1 MSIGSTIKRLRREKD
16 ITQEQ
21 LAEYLGITSRA
32 ISQWECDRTAPDISQ
47 LPALCHIF
55 DVSSDVL
62 LGIDIEKNNEEIK
75 KYLSD
80 AAELG
85 YQGKGTERTEL
96 LREANKKFP
105 RDYKIM
111 QSLADSLVCE
121 YSRKGIKEYDEVFDL
136 CNRILAECTDSTT
149 RYEAIDTLGTAYGYA
164 GKKDEMLKLAKEMP
178 RTHFS
183 YENFM
188 VYRWEG
194 NEAVKERQ
202 QYIEFLLHELL
213 SMLTCL
219 SGHRDDNCK
228 MIFSWDERKKLRK
241 LELDLIETFFPD
253 GDYQYF
259 AQYAEMVCSFFVT
272 DAFGEKDYEKAW
284 YWLNRGADFAI
295 HGDTYDFNAPHT
307 SPILSGYSDGGWIM
321 EAEGNHS
328 QSMLDWLTTD
338 TSENV
343 AALRS
348 DARYETLVDR
358 LKKVAKKP

>member
-1 MSIGSTIKRLRREKD
+1 MSIGTTIKRLRREKD

-47 LPALCHIF
+47 IPALCHIF

-62 LGIDIEKNNEEIK
+62 LGIDIEKTNEEIK
-75 KYLSD
+75 RYLTE

-85 YQGKGTERTEL
+85 NQGKGSERTAL

-111 QSLADSLVCE
+111 YSLANSLVCE
-121 YSRKGIKEYDEVFDL
+121 FSRKGIKEYDEVFDL
-136 CNRILAECTDSTT
+136 CNRILAECTDSNI
-149 RYEAIDTLGTAYGYA
+149 RYEAIENLGVAYDYA
-164 GKKDEMLKLAKEMP
+164 GKKDEMLKLAEEMP
-178 RTHFS
+178 RARFS

-202 QYIEFLLHELL
+202 KYIKFLLHELL
-213 SMLTCL
+213 SMITCL
-219 SGHRDDNCK
+219 SGHRGDDGK
-228 MIFSWDERKKLRK
+228 MIFSWGERKELRK
-241 LELDLIETFFPD
+241 LELDLIETIFHN

-272 DAFGEKDYEKAW
+272 DSFREKDYDKVW
-284 YWLNRGADFAI
+284 YWLNKGADFAI
-295 HGDTYDFNAPHT
+295 HSDTYDFNVPHT
-307 SPILSGYSDGGWIM
+307 SPLLRGYSDGGWIM

-328 QSMLDWLTTD
+328 QSMLEWLTTD
-338 TSENV
+338 TDEDVS
-343 AALRS
+343 ALRS
-348 DARYETLVDR
+348 DARYQALVDR

>member
-16 ITQEQ
+16 MTQEQ

-47 LPALCHIF
+47 LPALCHVF
-55 DVSSDVL
+55 GVSSDVL
-62 LGIDIEKNNEEIK
+62 LGIDIEKSNEEIK

-85 YQGKGTERTEL
+85 YQGKGTERTAL

-105 RDYKIM
+105 RDYRIM
-111 QSLADSLVCE
+111 ERLADSLVCE
-121 YSRKGIKEYDEVFDL
+121 YSRHGIKEYDEVFEL
-136 CNRILAECTDSTT
+136 CNRILAECTDSNI

-164 GKKDEMLKLAKEMP
+164 GKKDEMLKLAEEMP
-178 RTHFS
+178 RAHFS

-194 NEAVKERQ
+194 NEAIKERQ
-202 QYIEFLLHELL
+202 KYIKFLLHELL
-213 SMLTCL
+213 SMLSCL
-219 SGHRDDNCK
+219 SGHRGDDGK
-228 MIFSWDERKKLRK
+228 MFFSWEERKELRK
-241 LELDLIETFFPD
+241 LGLDLIEVVFPD

-272 DAFGEKDYEKAW
+272 DAFREKDYDQLW

-307 SPILSGYSDGGWIM
+307 SPILRGYSSGGWIM

-328 QSMLDWLTTD
+328 QSMLDWLA
-338 TSENV
+338 TSDE
-343 AALRS
+343 AASLRT
-348 DARYETLVDR
+348 DARYETLVNR
-358 LKKVAKKP
+358 LQAVAKKP

>member
-1 MSIGSTIKRLRREKD
+1 MSIGLTIKRLRREKD

-75 KYLSD
+75 KYLIE

-85 YQGKGTERTEL
+85 YQGKRSERTAL

-121 YSRKGIKEYDEVFDL
+121 YSRKGIREYDEVFDL

-149 RYEAIDTLGTAYGYA
+149 RYEAIDILGTAYGYA

-178 RTHFS
+178 LTHFS

-188 VYRWEG
+188 MYHWKGDADFE
-194 NEAVKERQ
+194 KRQ
-202 QYIEFLLHELL
+202 SYISYLICQLI
-213 SMLTCL
+213 SVIGCAC
-219 SGHRDDNCK
+219 GHRHDDDK
-228 MIFSWDERKKLRK
+228 MIYSTEDRIKLHK
-241 LELDLIETFFPD
+241 LQVDLLEILFPD
-253 GDYQYF
+253 KDYQYM
-259 AQYAEMVCSFFVT
+259 AQDGEIACSHIAIMLIRNDDLENAWT
-272 DAFGEKDYEKAW
+272 WIEKS
-284 YWLNRGADFAI
+284 ADFAI
-295 HGDTYDFNAPHT
+295 HMDTYDFDAAHT
-307 SPILSGYSDGGWIM
+307 SPILRGYSDGGWIM
-321 EAEGNHS
+321 EAEGNRS
-328 QSMLDWLTTD
+328 QSMLNWLTTD
-338 TSENV
+338 EE
-343 AALRS
+343 AAILRC
-348 DARYETLVDR
+348 DARYEILVER
-358 LKKVAKKP
+358 LKKVARKP

>member
-32 ISQWECDRTAPDISQ
+32 ISQWECDRTSPDISQ

-85 YQGKGTERTEL
+85 YQGKGTERTAL
-96 LREANKKFP
+96 LRKANKKFP

-121 YSRKGIKEYDEVFDL
+121 YSRKGIKEYDDVFDL
-136 CNRILAECTDSTT
+136 CNRILAECTDSLI
-149 RYEAIDTLGTAYGYA
+149 RYEAIETLGIAYDYA
-164 GKKDEMLKLAKEMP
+164 DKKDEMLKLAEEMP

-188 VYRWEG
+188 MYRWKGDADFEEFQG
-194 NEAVKERQ
+194 YLAFLIYHTAEMIELAVGQKHDNG
-202 QYIEFLLHELL
+202 EF
-213 SMLTCL
+213 
-219 SGHRDDNCK
+219 
-228 MIFSWDERKKLRK
+228 IYP
-241 LELDLIETFFPD
+241 LEDRIRLWKTEVSFLDLLFPD
-253 GDYQYF
+253 GDYQIK
-259 AQYAEMVCSFFVT
+259 AQL
-272 DAFGEKDYEKAW
+272 G
-284 YWLNRGADFAI
+284 
-295 HGDTYDFNAPHT
+295 
-307 SPILSGYSDGGWIM
+307 
-321 EAEGNHS
+321 
-328 QSMLDWLTTD
+328 
-338 TSENV
+338 
-343 AALRS
+343 
-348 DARYETLVDR
+348 
-358 LKKVAKKP
+358 

>member
-47 LPALCHIF
+47 IPALCHIF

-85 YQGKGTERTEL
+85 YQGKGTERTAL

-111 QSLADSLVCE
+111 ERLADSLVCE
-121 YSRKGIKEYDEVFDL
+121 YSRKGIGEYEEVFDL
-136 CNRILAECTDSTT
+136 CNRILGECTDSTI

-164 GKKDEMLKLAKEMP
+164 GKKEEMLKLAKEMP

-188 VYRWEG
+188 MYHWKGDADFEKRQSYISYLICQLISVIGCACAHRHDNDKMIYSTE
-194 NEAVKERQ
+194 ERIKLHKLQ
-202 QYIEFLLHELL
+202 VDLLELL
-213 SMLTCL
+213 
-219 SGHRDDNCK
+219 
-228 MIFSWDERKKLRK
+228 
-241 LELDLIETFFPD
+241 FPD
-253 GDYQYF
+253 QDYQYL
-259 AQYAEMVCSFFVT
+259 AQEGEIACSHIAILLIRNNDLKT
-272 DAFGEKDYEKAW
+272 AWKWIEKS
-284 YWLNRGADFAI
+284 ADFAI
-295 HGDTYDFNAPHT
+295 NMDFYNFDAAHT
-307 SPILSGYSDGGWIM
+307 SPVLRGYSDGGWIM
-321 EAEGNHS
+321 EAEGNRS
-328 QSMLDWLTTD
+328 QSLLEWLTND
-338 TSENV
+338 DE
-343 AALRS
+343 AAVLRS
-348 DARYETLVDR
+348 DARYQALVDR

>member
-1 MSIGSTIKRLRREKD
+1 MSIGSTIKCLRREKD

-85 YQGKGTERTEL
+85 YQGKGTERTAL

-105 RDYKIM
+105 RDYRIM

-121 YSRKGIKEYDEVFDL
+121 YSQKGIKEYDEVSDL
-136 CNRILAECTDSTT
+136 CNRILAECTDSLI

-164 GKKDEMLKLAKEMP
+164 GKKDEMLKLAEEMP

-188 VYRWEG
+188 MYRWKGDADFEKRQSYIAYLINQLLSVIG
-194 NEAVKERQ
+194 CACGHRHDDDKMIYSAEERIKLHTLQ
-202 QYIEFLLHELL
+202 VNLLELL
-213 SMLTCL
+213 
-219 SGHRDDNCK
+219 
-228 MIFSWDERKKLRK
+228 
-241 LELDLIETFFPD
+241 FPD
-253 GDYQYF
+253 QDYQYL
-259 AQYAEMVCSFFVT
+259 AQEGEIACSMMAIT
-272 DAFGEKDYEKAW
+272 YIRKNDLENAWKWLEKAT
-284 YWLNRGADFAI
+284 DFAI
-295 HGDTYDFNAPHT
+295 DMDTYDFDAPHT
-307 SPILSGYSDGGWIM
+307 SPILRGYSSGGWIM
-321 EAEGNHS
+321 EAEGNRS
-328 QSMLDWLTTD
+328 QSMLNWLTTD
-338 TSENV
+338 NE
-343 AALRS
+343 AAVLRS
-348 DARYETLVDR
+348 DERYETLVNR
-358 LKKVAKKP
+358 LKNVAKKP